1 MDSKQKQKDIFSS
14 NLKRQ
19 LLIHNKTQADIVNDL
34 KITSS
39 TVSDWVN
46 AKKYPRMDK
55 VQMLA
60 DYLGIMKSDLI
71 EDKSNDDE
79 CMYSQANLSFIKVP
93 LYAPISCG
101 NGAFVDDNIL
111 DYVAVPDDGLN
122 PHKEYFAQI
131 ADGDSMIEVLYAPIS
146 CGNGAFVDDNILDY
160 VAVPDDGLNP
170 HKEYFAQI
178 ADGDSMI
185 EVGIDSGD
193 IIVFEKSN
201 TIENGKIGCF
211 CIDDNVATCKKFKK
225 GDTFIQLIPANKN
238 YDPIVIDLNNNNFRV
253 IGILKKAIKNYE

>member
-1 MDSKQKQKDIFSS
+1 M
-14 NLKRQ
+14 
-19 LLIHNKTQADIVNDL
+19 KTQFGTRIKQLREKRGLNQEELGEIVGVSD
-34 KITSS
+34 K
-39 TVSDWVN
+39 TVSSWEIN
-46 AKKYPRMDK
+46 RTEPKMGI
-55 VQMLA
+55 VQQLA
-60 DYLGIMKSDLI
+60 DFFNVTTDYLIKG
-71 EDKSNDDE
+71 NTADDE
-79 CMYSQANLSFIKVP
+79 DLYQQLDMSYIKVP
-93 LYAPISCG
+93 
-101 NGAFVDDNIL
+101 
-111 DYVAVPDDGLN
+111 
-122 PHKEYFAQI
+122 
-131 ADGDSMIEVLYAPIS
+131 LYAPIS

-201 TIENGKIGCF
+201 TIDNGKIGCF